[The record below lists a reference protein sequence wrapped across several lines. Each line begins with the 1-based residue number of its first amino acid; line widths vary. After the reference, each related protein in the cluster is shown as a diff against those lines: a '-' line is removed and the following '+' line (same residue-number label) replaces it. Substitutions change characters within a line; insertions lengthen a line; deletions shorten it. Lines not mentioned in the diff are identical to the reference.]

1 VGKKRLEK
9 AISLYHKTR
18 DPTAEFNITWSP
30 YYLDPAAP
38 KVGMDKTERYIQK
51 FRDPARVK
59 AMQARLGQIGGTVGI
74 KFNNGGK
81 TGNTRDS
88 HRLVQLGKTKSEAVQ
103 TRVVEELFAGY
114 FENEEDI
121 TSKEFLLR
129 AGVKAGL
136 KEAEVKDWLDSD
148 KGGKE
153 VDEEVDSVASWVRG
167 VPNFTIQGKYQI
179 DGAQEPEEF
188 LEVFNAIADR
198 EARAA

>member
-1 VGKKRLEK
+1 
-9 AISLYHKTR
+9 
-18 DPTAEFNITWSP
+18 
-30 YYLDPAAP
+30 
-38 KVGMDKTERYIQK
+38 MDKTERYIQK

-59 AMQARLGQIGGTVGI
+59 AMQARMAQVGTAVGI
-74 KFNNGGK
+74 GFKNGGR

-88 HRLVQLGKTKSEAVQ
+88 HRLVQLGKTKGESMQ

-121 TSKEFLLR
+121 TSKDFLLR

-136 KEAEVKDWLDSD
+136 DEAEVKDWLDSD

-153 VDEEVDSVASWVRG
+153 VDAEVDGVASWVRG
-167 VPNFTIQGKYQI
+167 VPNFTIQDKYQV

-188 LEVFNAIADR
+188 LEVFAAIAEKER
-198 EARAA
+198 KGH